1 MSLEEGLEAALLARR
16 QKAAAAA
23 RKQSAPSSNGAS
35 TSPHENMD
43 LSSEQRTSVDAMDV
57 DAGSSAAQ
65 AKEKDLGVGTAANR
79 SIVAETSG
87 NQAAQSGHVAPSAD
101 RLGNGVDAE
110 AYITPEE
117 RRVLDWHYANLE
129 YGCAAQLG
137 LVSLPHW
144 NQDDPFGGF
153 GGPHCMVKGGE
164 VDVAR
169 LSCLRLMVAP
179 SASYNGLFPE
189 LAANLILSGFQRW
202 I

>member
-16 QKAAAAA
+16 HKAAAAA
-23 RKQSAPSSNGAS
+23 KKQSAPSSNGAS
-35 TSPHENMD
+35 TSPSENMD
-43 LSSEQRTSVDAMDV
+43 LSSAPSEQRTSVDAMDV

-65 AKEKDLGVGTAANR
+65 SKELGVGTAANR
-79 SIVAETSG
+79 SIVAESSG
-87 NQAAQSGHVAPSAD
+87 NRAAQSGHVAHSAD
-101 RLGNGVDAE
+101 RLGNGLDAE

-153 GGPHCMVKGGE
+153 GGPHCMVKGGK
-164 VDVAR
+164 VDVDR
-169 LSCLRLMVAP
+169 LSCLRVMVTRL
-179 SASYNGLFPE
+179 AS
-189 LAANLILSGFQRW
+189 
-202 I
+202 